1 MNRFYSEILIL
12 KLQLILL
19 LKNLTESLFYK
30 EHTCNPC
37 FRIAPYNFSLN
48 LKF

>member
-19 LKNLTESLFYK
+19 LKKLTESLFYK